1 MLLPHTKVEVDSW
14 SSAVCELL
22 FLFHVDPTL
31 SFNKTK
37 VDELKKK
44 NTHYNVV
51 MKK

>member
-1 MLLPHTKVEVDSW
+1 MLLPRTKVEVDSW

-37 VDELKKK
+37 VDELFKK
-44 NTHYNVV
+44 
-51 MKK
+51 

>member
-1 MLLPHTKVEVDSW
+1 MLLPSTKVEVDSW

-22 FLFHVDPTL
+22 FLFHMDPTL

-37 VDELKKK
+37 VDELKK
-44 NTHYNVV
+44 NTHYKVV